1 MAKIIALPLG
11 TSMVQ
16 VPVLSLYSYFLKGIA
31 IHMIKLSPSVL
42 ACDFSKLGE
51 EVARVEDAGVEYL
64 HLDVMDGLFVP
75 NISFGPPV
83 IASLRSRS
91 SLIFDTH
98 LMIRDPGR
106 YVEAFRDA
114 GADILTIHYESCD
127 NPHAVL
133 AQIRD
138 AGMSPAISIKPK
150 TDPAVLEPFLKEVDM
165 VLIMSV
171 EPGFGGQAFL
181 PETLDN
187 ARAVR
192 AMAERQGCHI
202 DIEMDG
208 GITPGNVAQVIAA
221 GVNVIV
227 AGSAVFRA
235 EDIHTAVRLFREAE
249 IG

>member
-1 MAKIIALPLG
+1 
-11 TSMVQ
+11 
-16 VPVLSLYSYFLKGIA
+16 
-31 IHMIKLSPSVL
+31 MIKLSPSVL

-51 EVARVEDAGVEYL
+51 EVARVEKAGVEYL

-75 NISFGPPV
+75 NISFGPGV
-83 IASLRSRS
+83 ISSIRSKS
-91 SLIFDTH
+91 SLVFDTH
-98 LMIRDPGR
+98 LMIKDPGR
-106 YVEAFRDA
+106 YVDAFRAA

-127 NPHAVL
+127 DPHAVL
-133 AQIRD
+133 AQIRA

-150 TDPAVLEPFLKEVDM
+150 TDPAVLESFLDEVDM

-171 EPGFGGQAFL
+171 EPGFGGQSFI

-192 AMAERQGCHI
+192 AMAERRGLHI

-208 GITPGNVAQVIAA
+208 GITPDNVSQVIAA

-227 AGSAVFRA
+227 AGSAIFRA
-235 EDIHTAVRLFREAE
+235 ADIDTAVRLFREAE
-249 IG
+249 THR